1 MCFCEYILEDMSMC
15 IQRREGDRLVRLST
29 AQIRS
34 TLLLAIDCYIRVLV
48 FDNMSAKAWLEEEM
62 RFRRA
67 VGSWQGIG
75 GCFHGEVMD
84 SS

>member
-1 MCFCEYILEDMSMC
+1 MCLCEYILEDMAMC

-34 TLLLAIDCYIRVLV
+34 TLLLAIDCNVRILM

-62 RFRRA
+62 RLCRPI
-67 VGSWQGIG
+67 GSWQGVG

>member
-1 MCFCEYILEDMSMC
+1 MCLGEYILEDMSMC
-15 IQRREGDRLVRLST
+15 IERREGNRLVRLST

-34 TLLLAIDCYIRVLV
+34 TLLLAIDCNVRILV

-62 RFRRA
+62 RLRRP
-67 VGSWQGIG
+67 VGSRQGVG
-75 GCFHGEVMD
+75 GCFHGEVVD

>member
-1 MCFCEYILEDMSMC
+1 MCLCEYILEDMAMC

-34 TLLLAIDCYIRVLV
+34 TLLLAIDCNVRILM
-48 FDNMSAKAWLEEEM
+48 FDNMSAKAWLEEKV
-62 RFRRA
+62 RLRRP
-67 VGSWQGIG
+67 VRSWQGVG